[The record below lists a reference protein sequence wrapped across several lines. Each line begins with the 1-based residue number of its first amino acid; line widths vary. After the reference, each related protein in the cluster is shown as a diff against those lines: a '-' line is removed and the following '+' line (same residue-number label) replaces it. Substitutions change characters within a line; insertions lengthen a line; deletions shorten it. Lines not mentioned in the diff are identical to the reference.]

1 MGSKS
6 STEQKN
12 SKEVSKKASKEAS
25 KKASNSNT
33 PTVIVI
39 GAGVSGLSCAKS
51 LTDAGVSVLLLEARD
66 RIGGRTHTHT
76 VQTDDKKEYFFD
88 LGASYIHGIAGN
100 PLYKFAKAHNLPLKV
115 EDDDDDDEEEDED
128 DDDEDTPHESWALE
142 AIYSPEG
149 PPIAQ
154 DLAAR
159 LNFNVFKAFFS
170 DSDEYSQ
177 SSPTTVPPINES
189 LGGWL
194 FDEDR
199 STLFKGLDNDRDR
212 KFARDIVLSA
222 QSYTGGALDDV
233 SMRFVHSTATYTG
246 PDATFVN
253 GYVGVYGALHKSVVE
268 ASKGKKKLAEVRL
281 GEPVTDVRLVD
292 DGDAVEVVTSKGS
305 YKAPH
310 VVCTLPLGVLKHSP
324 PTFDPP
330 LPKRRVDATN
340 RLGFGLMNK
349 IILIYDKPFWP
360 EAAPYFSFLPSK
372 LSTDFLPVLKDIA
385 LNSLNLVPING
396 QPALLFFCG
405 ADFGHDLE
413 AKTDEYVAEH
423 MHKILVHHF
432 GQSAGGAMP
441 DKPKAVVVTRWESDP
456 FSRGSYSYV
465 RVGDGK
471 LDPDTTSTPQDYLEL
486 GRPLWDE
493 RLLFAGEATDPD
505 HYVSDM
511 GVDDADN
518 AQGNGPR
525 PVHHWPKTS
534 AARPRPAR
542 AGGPRGIDYCS
553 HLYYTTCMLTTCPMS
568 ADSAPSTP
576 SPR

>member
-6 STEQKN
+6 STEQKA
-12 SKEVSKKASKEAS
+12 SKAGSKLKASDAD
-25 KKASNSNT
+25 A

-51 LTDAGVSVLLLEARD
+51 LTDAGVSVLLLEARE
-66 RIGGRTHTHT
+66 RIGGRTHTYT
-76 VQTDDKKEYFFD
+76 VETDDKSNYFFD

-115 EDDDDDDEEEDED
+115 EDDDDDEGEDED
-128 DDDEDTPHESWALE
+128 EGGAEGDDKDSPHESWALE

-149 PPIAQ
+149 PPI
-154 DLAAR
+154 DKELAAR

-177 SSPTTVPPINES
+177 SSSTEVPPISES

-194 FDEDR
+194 FDESR
-199 STLFKGLDNDRDR
+199 STLFKGLDNERDR

-222 QSYTGGALDDV
+222 QSYTGGRLDDV
-233 SMRFVHSTATYTG
+233 SMRFVHSTATFNG

-253 GYVGVYGALHKSVVE
+253 GYVGVYGALHKAVVE
-268 ASKGKKKLAEVRL
+268 AKKSKRKLADVRL
-281 GEPVTDVRLVD
+281 GEPVTEVRLVD
-292 DGDAVEVVTSKGS
+292 DDEAVEVVTSKGS
-305 YKAPH
+305 YKAAH

-324 PTFDPP
+324 PKFDPP

-349 IILIYDKPFWP
+349 IIVIYDKPFWP

-372 LSTDFLPVLKDIA
+372 LSEDFLPVLKDIA

-413 AKTDEYVAEH
+413 AKSDEYIAEH
-423 MHKILVHHF
+423 MHRILTHHF

-456 FSRGSYSYV
+456 YARGSYSYV
-465 RVGDGK
+465 RVADDK
-471 LDPDTTSTPQDYLEL
+471 ALDPDTTSTPQDYLEL

-505 HYVSDM
+505 HYATAHGPFITGQRQAQRVL
-511 GVDDADN
+511 DALEL
-518 AQGNGPR
+518 
-525 PVHHWPKTS
+525 
-534 AARPRPAR
+534 AA
-542 AGGPRGIDYCS
+542 
-553 HLYYTTCMLTTCPMS
+553 LEV
-568 ADSAPSTP
+568 
-576 SPR
+576 